1 MNFLPTNTNTENGI
15 ITIVYK
21 TLTKEEEKVLLIHKE
36 YRKRHK
42 FLTILKEAL
51 DKPSE
56 IMLTDEHKHEL
67 DAFFVDQFDLHDR
80 ELPLGLRLGLD
91 KPTPSLESDYPIP
104 RSNCWITGNQ
114 RDLLGVYGGLV
125 NHFLDLEIE
134 KLRAM
139 SKIVFD
145 PNV

>member
-1 MNFLPTNTNTENGI
+1 MNFLPTNTNTEDGI

-21 TLTKEEEKVLLIHKE
+21 TLTKEEEEVLLIHKE
-36 YRKRHK
+36 YRKRHE
-42 FLTILKEAL
+42 FLTILKKAL

-67 DAFFVDQFDLHDR
+67 DAFFVDQFDLHYR

-91 KPTPSLESDYPIP
+91 KPTPSLESYYPTP
-104 RSNCWITGNQ
+104 KRHCWITGSQ
-114 RDLLGVYGGLV
+114 SDLLGVYGGLV
-125 NHFLDLEIE
+125 DHFLDLEIA